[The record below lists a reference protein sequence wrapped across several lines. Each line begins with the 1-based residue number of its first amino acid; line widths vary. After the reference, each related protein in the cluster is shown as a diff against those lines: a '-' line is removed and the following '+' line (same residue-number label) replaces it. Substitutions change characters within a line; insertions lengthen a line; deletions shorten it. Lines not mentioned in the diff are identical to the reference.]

1 MMFDGGT
8 LPQSP
13 SAAIFSPT
21 GPGDCSFSVDESI
34 VTPRNGFEDCSVD
47 EIVSASRDSF
57 PNVEELVSRLT
68 SSTPSPSS
76 LTPSG
81 PRSPLSGQASSVG
94 YGVGDPGKD
103 CDSLSI
109 DLEKS
114 DKENAKVSNEP
125 AVTKQKSKKIH
136 LPIDEEEKL
145 RKYLDEN
152 LRLLDKEVHKDLFHL
167 KRKLDGRRSKRN
179 KGSKLHSL
187 DKTEV
192 DRMKIHQ
199 TVEAWKKTRSS
210 STTVTPESMASPTA
224 TTPVKSV
231 SKPEILDRY
240 QLVLS
245 GQCQDDFAGCPFL
258 VRLTGSDSQEL
269 RPVKSPFTGRLLKP
283 YIRRDFEAEPLKLKL
298 LREVIRRANRKTKV
312 TGEEV
317 RHPIDY
323 MYVRPN
329 HIPSI
334 NQLAREFFW
343 PGVDLSE
350 CLQFPDFSCVAV
362 YKKIVVGFAFLVPDV
377 SYVDAYVSFIFTH
390 PEWRRVG
397 IAKFMLYH
405 LIQVRILKILDV
417 SRIWDIMKLDAF
429 TTTKVPFFA
438 WANLAPDIFLHI
450 FLFLFF
456 RPAWAKT

>member
-1 MMFDGGT
+1 M
-8 LPQSP
+8 
-13 SAAIFSPT
+13 
-21 GPGDCSFSVDESI
+21 
-34 VTPRNGFEDCSVD
+34 
-47 EIVSASRDSF
+47 
-57 PNVEELVSRLT
+57 
-68 SSTPSPSS
+68 
-76 LTPSG
+76 
-81 PRSPLSGQASSVG
+81 
-94 YGVGDPGKD
+94 
-103 CDSLSI
+103 
-109 DLEKS
+109 
-114 DKENAKVSNEP
+114 
-125 AVTKQKSKKIH
+125 
-136 LPIDEEEKL
+136 
-145 RKYLDEN
+145 
-152 LRLLDKEVHKDLFHL
+152 
-167 KRKLDGRRSKRN
+167 
-179 KGSKLHSL
+179 
-187 DKTEV
+187 
-192 DRMKIHQ
+192 
-199 TVEAWKKTRSS
+199 
-210 STTVTPESMASPTA
+210 
-224 TTPVKSV
+224 
-231 SKPEILDRY
+231 
-240 QLVLS
+240 
-245 GQCQDDFAGCPFL
+245 
-258 VRLTGSDSQEL
+258 
-269 RPVKSPFTGRLLKP
+269 
-283 YIRRDFEAEPLKLKL
+283 
-298 LREVIRRANRKTKV
+298 